1 MHYDAY
7 LTNIGMVLIVA
18 GLCVF
23 IQKFF
28 KKYLESDQYYYLK
41 DITLV
46 AAWALCGI
54 WAPDG
59 PLKVTIAAGVLA
71 ACVGFC
77 QKVSKGRNLRFLYF
91 LVGLGFSLFGP
102 RIAFVEFSQGEYYY
116 LSYFI
121 SIVIS
126 TLWVG
131 IFPMFFQEL
140 DEVPGM
146 GGLLLTVS
154 WTLISAVILF
164 SSYNLH
170 DASQICITGMIFLFV
185 FWNRHIHPYRRL
197 TEPLTA
203 LWGTLFAGISIF
215 GVSKGITFYN
225 LAFLPLGFF
234 ALPILE
240 TLLSV
245 VSASVSINPTGNFIF
260 YRKLIKSNKDHVS
273 SLCIISRICC
283 TTAIVVAL
291 IQFELYIL
299 FLVIISSATI
309 LATTCIYLKLKY
321 NATIKEYNRRPH
333 IWGINVDNISLN
345 YAITQVQHW
354 ITSNSIP
361 QIIVT
366 PDALAALRSRKDKRY
381 RNIVKK
387 AGLVLPDGAG
397 LIAALKLLGSPI
409 QERIPGCEFTEHL
422 CQRAAYEGWSI
433 WLLGGEPG
441 IAEKTGQI
449 LSDKYPGLIIAGTH
463 NGFFKKEDT
472 SEICKKI
479 ANSGAKIL
487 FVGFGVPKQEYWLD
501 SWLLDTKATVGMG
514 IGGTMDIIA
523 GKLTRAPKLWQ
534 KIGMEWLYRIIQEP
548 WRWKRVLKLPIFVF
562 YVFLTAFHIDRYKDE
577 D

>member
-1 MHYDAY
+1 MGWH
-7 LTNIGMVLIVA
+7 I
-18 GLCVF
+18 
-23 IQKFF
+23 
-28 KKYLESDQYYYLK
+28 
-41 DITLV
+41 
-46 AAWALCGI
+46 
-54 WAPDG
+54 
-59 PLKVTIAAGVLA
+59 
-71 ACVGFC
+71 
-77 QKVSKGRNLRFLYF
+77 
-91 LVGLGFSLFGP
+91 
-102 RIAFVEFSQGEYYY
+102 
-116 LSYFI
+116 SY
-121 SIVIS
+121 V
-126 TLWVG
+126 
-131 IFPMFFQEL
+131 FQEL